1 MSTTLF
7 LEGIIADRNTS
18 EDFCSSYS
26 NVITVNVYEAPTI
39 TQITPPFDSQIICV
53 GEAISPVTFQYEG
66 SVDYVEIS
74 GINSP
79 AFEINVVAPGTATY
93 SSTIQSWFVSN
104 TTQFTIT
111 GTPTLAENESLVIR
125 MDTHGAC
132 REDAQ
137 MSYRIETVNGPD
149 TPNLIYRNVA
159 QAGRA
164 LEQRFQIFQHD
175 DGTWVNNTICQDE
188 LGVPPTDSSLTYE
201 FAACYSNGSSLRD
214 VNFDWDVIPPA
225 AISSLTFKNDGNIR
239 MIADVNVNNISSS
252 TTFTAGEIFTITIT
266 GPDGNTNTVNYTTT
280 AVQYNDL
287 IDALDTA
294 FSGLNYIDVFQA
306 DRDGDGTDETLVF
319 RADTAGVPGYFRLS
333 ITNPNNAEFLLESPV
348 YQYPLKR
355 QCHSSNIQSR
365 FWYNNRY
372 NRWCNGNT
380 TTYYGLSLLN
390 VLEYLVIGMKL
401 NFL

>member
-1 MSTTLF
+1 M
-7 LEGIIADRNTS
+7 
-18 EDFCSSYS
+18 
-26 NVITVNVYEAPTI
+26 
-39 TQITPPFDSQIICV
+39 
-53 GEAISPVTFQYEG
+53 
-66 SVDYVEIS
+66 
-74 GINSP
+74 
-79 AFEINVVAPGTATY
+79 
-93 SSTIQSWFVSN
+93 
-104 TTQFTIT
+104 
-111 GTPTLAENESLVIR
+111 
-125 MDTHGAC
+125 
-132 REDAQ
+132 
-137 MSYRIETVNGPD
+137 
-149 TPNLIYRNVA
+149 
-159 QAGRA
+159 
-164 LEQRFQIFQHD
+164 
-175 DGTWVNNTICQDE
+175 QDE

-306 DRDGDGTDETLVF
+306 DRDGDGTDETLVL

-348 YQYPLKR
+348 YQYPLKD
-355 QCHSSNIQSR
+355 NAIQVI
-365 FWYNNRY
+365 FNPDF
-372 NRWCNGNT
+372 GT
-380 TTYYGLSLLN
+380 TTGTTGGVTATLRVRAESVECTGVFSDWYEGTFCS
-390 VLEYLVIGMKL
+390 
-401 NFL
+401 